1 MIPVSPGREGQ
12 FLFFVLL
19 QYIVGVVGILLL
31 WWRDPRID
39 YLEAAKLLAPLVIVA
54 AAHSVIIVE
63 GVPML
68 AERFLKR
75 KFNEGKAEGKANQ
88 NRVWEAWLKRKEEA
102 DANKTPFDEPMP
114 SMSTPH
120 IQG

>member
-1 MIPVSPGREGQ
+1 MIPVSAGREGQ
-12 FLFFVLL
+12 FLSVVLL

-88 NRVWEAWLKRKEEA
+88 NRVWEGWLKRKEEA
-102 DANKTPFDEPMP
+102 EANGTPFDEPMP

-120 IQG
+120 I